1 MRSIL
6 VTFLGLVAASV
17 AQAAFTGPCTDTACG
32 VESENCEAQGRQ
44 CFPFPNTA
52 PALREGC
59 VAEKLIV
66 WYTW

>member
-1 MRSIL
+1 MRGIL
-6 VTFLGLVAASV
+6 VAVLALVAAS
-17 AQAAFTGPCTDTACG
+17 AAAPGNPFTGPCTDTACG

-59 VAEKLIV
+59 VCGSG
-66 WYTW
+66 

>member
-6 VTFLGLVAASV
+6 VAVFAVFAASA

-32 VESENCEAQGRQ
+32 ANREDCESQGRQ

-59 VAEKLIV
+59 VCGSG
-66 WYTW
+66 